1 MAMQFSEAIGTAA
14 QTSTTTTTGSTGDMQ
29 SASKWVIAWVAIIV
43 LLGVLNRTRL
53 GHVVIYYALA
63 LCLCLLIVLEAGNI
77 AQIFAPLGQTASS
90 VSSSTSGG
98 GGGGITGPTPSS

>member
-1 MAMQFSEAIGTAA
+1 MSLQFSEAIGTAA
-14 QTSTTTTTGSTGDMQ
+14 QTPTTPTTGSTGDMQ
-29 SASKWVIAWVAIIV
+29 SAYRWVIAWLAIII

-63 LCLCLLIVLEAGNI
+63 LCLCLLIVLEAQNI

-90 VSSSTSGG
+90 TSTTGTGGSG
-98 GGGGITGPTPSS
+98 TNTPTPTL

>member
-1 MAMQFSEAIGTAA
+1 MSVQFSEAIGTAA
-14 QTSTTTTTGSTGDMQ
+14 QTSTTTTTGGTGDMQ
-29 SASKWVIAWVAIIV
+29 SAYKWVIAWVAIIV

-90 VSSSTSGG
+90 STSGG